1 MPVQVLAGYW
11 DLDLESR
18 ELILC
23 PRSRQMF
30 GIGGN
35 SPKKLAKHDWLPR
48 VHPEDMP
55 VIEGELAAAGVGDE
69 IYTAR
74 FRAVRPDGSL
84 LHILG
89 VGRPAAKNPTRF
101 VGLNFDLAA
110 TAATADLESRR
121 AFGTMARLAN
131 FLTVR
136 SRPAN
141 ENETP
146 QLRPPPSLREK
157 PSRAGKTTREDSRR
171 EMLLGRALATMEMRK
186 LRREFLNPAMFGEP
200 AFDML
205 LALYATNAS
214 PAILSLR
221 ILSPLIGVSESC
233 AARWLALLVK
243 DGLALSVGGEG
254 EPGGIHAALTDK
266 GKGVLDEYLKAVGE
280 IQ

>member
-1 MPVQVLAGYW
+1 MAVQVLAGYW

-30 GIGGN
+30 GIEGS
-35 SPKKLAKHDWLPR
+35 SPKKLSEHDWLPR
-48 VHPEDMP
+48 VHPDDMP
-55 VIEGELAAAGVGDE
+55 VIEGELEAAGRRDE
-69 IYTAR
+69 IYAAR

-84 LHILG
+84 FHILG
-89 VGRPAAKNPTRF
+89 VGRPAAKNPARF

-110 TAATADLESRR
+110 TAATADFESRR
-121 AFGTMARLAN
+121 PFGTMSRLAS

-146 QLRPPPSLREK
+146 HQRPPPNLRKK
-157 PSRAGKTTREDSRR
+157 PSRSGKVSREDSRH
-171 EMLLGRALATMEMRK
+171 EMLLGRALAMMETRK
-186 LRREFLNPAMFGEP
+186 LRRDFLNPAMFGEP
-200 AFDML
+200 AFDIL
-205 LALYATNAS
+205 LALYVTNAS

-221 ILSPLIGVSESC
+221 ILSPIIGVSESG
-233 AARWLALLVK
+233 AARWLKLLIG
-243 DGLALSVGGEG
+243 DGLVLCVGDG

-266 GKGVLDEYLKAVGE
+266 GRTVLEEYLGALGNDAR
-280 IQ
+280 